1 MNIVD
6 QNNKIIKQ
14 LEILNAG
21 IERQHSTKHVI
32 TTGIIYGIGF
42 FIGSAI
48 LATIALGT
56 LGPLLGQISWIGENF
71 ERGTLLLQSRQN

>member
-1 MNIVD
+1 MNSED

-14 LEILNAG
+14 LEILNSSMEHRNT
-21 IERQHSTKHVI
+21 IRYTI

-48 LATIALGT
+48 LATIALGI
-56 LGPLLGQISWIGENF
+56 LGPMVGKMSWIGENF
-71 ERGTLLLQSRQN
+71 ERGASILQPR